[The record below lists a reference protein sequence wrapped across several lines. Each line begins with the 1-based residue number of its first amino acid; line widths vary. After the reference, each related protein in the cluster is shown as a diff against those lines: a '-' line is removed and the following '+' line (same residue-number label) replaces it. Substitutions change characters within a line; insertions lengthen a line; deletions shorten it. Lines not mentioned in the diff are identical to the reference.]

1 MMNLTYET
9 MLAEEREPGILLVTF
24 NRPEL
29 RNAFNTQMGLDLS
42 DLFLDKLPAAE
53 RMRVVIV
60 TGAGDK
66 AFSAG
71 GDLKQ
76 RLGMTTKEWLDQH
89 HIFRR
94 AFDAVLECPIP
105 VIAAVNGAAF
115 GGGCELALGC
125 DFIHAARGAKFAL
138 SEAKLGIMPG
148 GGGTVNL
155 PRVVGPARA
164 KEIATSARPFTAEQA
179 EAWGMVNGVHEPDA
193 LLPYVFDLAR
203 DIAANAPLSVRQIMK
218 SIEYNMRVDLRTA
231 IAFQLE
237 CYDQLIATEDRHEG
251 VAAFNERRKPDF
263 KGR

>member
-1 MMNLTYET
+1 MMNKTYET
-9 MLAEEREPGILLVTF
+9 MQTEEREPGILLITF
-24 NRPEL
+24 NRPEI
-29 RNAFNTQMGLDLS
+29 RNAFNTQMGLDLA
-42 DLFLDKLPAAE
+42 DVFLDKLPKAE
-53 RMRVVIV
+53 HMRVVII
-60 TGAGDK
+60 TGTGDK

-94 AFDAVLECPIP
+94 VFDAVLECPIP

-125 DFIHAARGAKFAL
+125 DFIHAVKGAKFAL

-164 KEIATSARPFTAEQA
+164 KEVAVSARPFTAEQA
-179 EAWGMVNGVHEPDA
+179 EAWGMVNGVHERDD
-193 LLPYVFDLAR
+193 LLDYVFELAR
-203 DIAANAPLSVRQIMK
+203 DIAANGPLAVRQIMK

-231 IAFQLE
+231 ITFQLE
-237 CYDQLIATEDRHEG
+237 CYDSLIATEDRHEG